1 MTRAM
6 TQAGLQGRADS
17 RPLPVR
23 EVRRLA
29 ALLARAMES
38 GEPMAPLHLA
48 FPEVDGAE
56 AERIRAALL
65 DRTADDG
72 PRWAVI
78 ADPAPGGER
87 SLAHVTAGMVHPGGR
102 VLVERPDAVVL
113 RARLLLRLAPGSR
126 GLLPPLALCWELRR
140 QVYGEGPS
148 PADLVA
154 ANAGV
159 LLVVPGDM
167 PAEAARDREPGTV
180 SWSVSAA
187 GDRVASGVL
196 TADDVRDDLAWAA
209 GLAGDPFGY
218 VLSRPLGPPLGP
230 GVTSATLTAD
240 AAGLTRSV
248 TVALEAPPVTG
259 SRTDPGPTG
268 PRPSGTVQGPRS
280 DATDVGPRPGR

>member
-72 PRWAVI
+72 PHWAIV
-78 ADPAPGGER
+78 ADPAPGGEC
-87 SLAHVTAGMVHPGGR
+87 SPAYVTAGMVHPGGR

-113 RARLLLRLAPGSR
+113 RARLLLRVAPGSP

-140 QVYGEGPS
+140 QVGG
-148 PADLVA
+148 ART
-154 ANAGV
+154 
-159 LLVVPGDM
+159 VP
-167 PAEAARDREPGTV
+167 V
-180 SWSVSAA
+180 
-187 GDRVASGVL
+187 
-196 TADDVRDDLAWAA
+196 DLA
-209 GLAGDPFGY
+209 
-218 VLSRPLGPPLGP
+218 
-230 GVTSATLTAD
+230 
-240 AAGLTRSV
+240 
-248 TVALEAPPVTG
+248 
-259 SRTDPGPTG
+259 
-268 PRPSGTVQGPRS
+268 
-280 DATDVGPRPGR
+280 